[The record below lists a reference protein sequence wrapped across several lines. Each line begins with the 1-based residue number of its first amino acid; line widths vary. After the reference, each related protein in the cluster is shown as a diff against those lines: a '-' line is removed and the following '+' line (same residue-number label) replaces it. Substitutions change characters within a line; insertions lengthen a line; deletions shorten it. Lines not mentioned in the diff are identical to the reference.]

1 MKVAGLK
8 DPIADSIMS
17 EFISYTSTSPFEPSD
32 IQGRHKK
39 GQGLYR
45 V

>member
-8 DPIADSIMS
+8 DPIADSILLG
-17 EFISYTSTSPFEPSD
+17 FISYTSTSPFEPPD
-32 IQGRHKK
+32 IQGRHRK